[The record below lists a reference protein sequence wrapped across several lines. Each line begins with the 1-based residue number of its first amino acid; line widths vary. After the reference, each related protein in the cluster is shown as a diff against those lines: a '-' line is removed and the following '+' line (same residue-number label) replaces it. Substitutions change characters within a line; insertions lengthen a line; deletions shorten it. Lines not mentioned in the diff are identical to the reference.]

1 MKYLPEKVN
10 SFRKCVSEYQS
21 SRFSFVKTIIVIFLL
36 AFSWSCS
43 QPESRWLRGNM
54 HTHTFWSDGDE
65 FPEVVAKWY
74 KDHGYDFL
82 VHTDHNQI
90 LEGERWRSFPADHQA
105 LASYVELFG
114 KDWVEMRPDTADEA
128 KVQVRLKTLAEYR
141 DKYEEAGKYLLIMGN
156 EISCAHAVHLVTLQ
170 QDRVIPAAKGTA
182 EERTRMIGEVV
193 QGVED
198 YRKQTGVNVFP
209 ALAHPNFRWAI
220 TAEMMLENPDLRFFE
235 VYNGHPQ
242 VNNAGDTFRAGTER
256 MWDIVLSNRLSDGGK
271 LLYGIATDD
280 THNYHGGG
288 ASPGKGWVMI
298 RADNL
303 NVESILDGLDRG
315 DFYASTGVRMKDIR
329 FNGKTLSVEIDPQE
343 GAGYEIEFIG
353 TKKGFDRSST
363 PATDADG
370 VEIENTTRRYSD
382 DIGVVLASSKGTRAS
397 YRFTGNE
404 LYVRARITSTS
415 DQIDPNSGKVAG
427 KQQAWIQPQVQKL

>member
-1 MKYLPEKVN
+1 MKYLIKKEN
-10 SFRKCVSEYQS
+10 SPVKISEGIPGTRVFVSKM
-21 SRFSFVKTIIVIFLL
+21 VWMIFLPAL
-36 AFSWSCS
+36 IWSCS

-65 FPEVVAKWY
+65 FPEVAARWY

-82 VHTDHNQI
+82 VHTDHNMI
-90 LEGERWRSFPADHQA
+90 LEGERWRSFPADHAA

-141 DKYEEAGKYLLIMGN
+141 DKYEEAGKFLLIMGN

-182 EERTRMIGEVV
+182 EERSQMIGEVV

-242 VNNAGDTFRAGTER
+242 VNNTGDELRAGTER
-256 MWDIVLSNRLSDGGK
+256 MWDIVLANRLSDGGK

-288 ASPGKGWVMI
+288 AGPGKGWVMI
-298 RADNL
+298 RSDNL
-303 NVESILDGLDRG
+303 NAESILDGLDRG

-329 FNGKTLSVEIDPQE
+329 FNGKTLTVEVDPQE
-343 GAGYEIEFIG
+343 GAEYEIEFIG
-353 TKKGFDRSST
+353 TAKGFDRSST
-363 PATDADG
+363 PATDAG
-370 VEIENTTRRYSD
+370 GAEIENTTRRYSE
-382 DIGVVLASSKGTRAS
+382 DIGVVLAATKGTRAS
-397 YRFTGNE
+397 YRFSGDE
-404 LYVRARITSTS
+404 LYVRARITSTA
-415 DQIDPNSGKVAG
+415 DQVDPNSGKVAG
-427 KQQAWIQPQVQKL
+427 RQQAWIQPHVQKL